1 VSLEPYR
8 LRLRRH
14 WHEGPRV
21 CWILLNPSTAE
32 ARPNGEN
39 DPTIRR
45 CIGFSKSLGF
55 GSMVLVNIFAA
66 RATFPA
72 DLKRMRHP
80 VSENGGP
87 ANDRAIRRA
96 VRTADTVIAAWG
108 NHGTHLGRSARVR
121 AMLVDTDVYCLGV
134 TKLGEPRHPLYVR
147 ADASLEP
154 LGGAGGS

>member
-1 VSLEPYR
+1 MKLEPYR
-8 LRLRRH
+8 LSLRRRWSH
-14 WHEGPRV
+14 GNRA

-45 CIGFSKSLGF
+45 CIGFSKTLGF
-55 GSMVLVNIFAA
+55 GSMILVNIFAA

-72 DLKRMRHP
+72 DLKRMKHP
-80 VSENGGP
+80 VSEGGGP

-108 NHGTHLGRSARVR
+108 NHGTHLGRSDRVR
-121 AMLVDTDVYCLGV
+121 QMLTGTDIFCLGV
-134 TKLGEPRHPLYVR
+134 TNLGEPKHPLYLAADTPLVPFTR
-147 ADASLEP
+147 A
-154 LGGAGGS
+154 GT